1 MKKFFAILVTMAI
14 LVSSVCIALPS
25 SAADKTADYTVT
37 ADADYDA
44 KKVSVTVEIT
54 RNPGLTMSMMDLT
67 YNADVLTYAS
77 GAAGTVWSGADVTV
91 WEVSAGTVAFMAF
104 DNFDTVF
111 TATGVV
117 FTAEFDVK
125 AGASDDATFDFA
137 LTYGEND
144 VDNHFVYEGG
154 DIVNVAINATVAG
167 DKCMADVKPA
177 APNALQ
183 FSFTSEVK
191 DGKYYVYGDIAENPG
206 VWALLIEVDYNE
218 KALANPTFTAGE
230 VFTGHVVNPNVARV
244 PVTILVESVGMYDIT
259 ANGRAFVLAFDVV
272 DCSEAHGI
280 EAKITD
286 MINIDG
292 DDVVFETSES
302 YASIEHKTP
311 AGAAPDCTNSVNC
324 ELCGSVVIP
333 ALGHVEEPV
342 LGTPADCTNSGLTDG
357 VKCAVCLEWIVEQ
370 TVIDALGHT
379 PAEAVKENVI
389 GATCTTDGSYDEVV
403 YCSVCNAE
411 LSREIKVEAAL
422 GHTPAEAVRENVV
435 APDCTT
441 DGSYDEVVYCS
452 VCGVE
457 LSRETKVDPATG
469 HTAAEA
475 VRENEVAPD
484 CTTDGSYDEVVY
496 CSVCGVEISR
506 ETKVDPATGHTEET
520 IPGYSATCTDEGL
533 TDGTKCSVCGEIL
546 VPQQVEPAKGH
557 TPAAA
562 VKENVIEADCTTA
575 GSYDEVVYCDVC
587 GNELSREAKIEAA
600 LGHTPAAA
608 VKENVVAA
616 TCTTDGS
623 YDEVVYCSV
632 CNAELSREAKVEAAL
647 GHTPAA
653 AVKEN
658 VIAATCTTDGS
669 YDEVVYCDVCG
680 DELSRE
686 AKVEAALGH
695 TPAEAVKENVV
706 AATCTTDGSYDE
718 VVYCSV
724 CGEEIS
730 RVAKVEAALGHTPA
744 EAVKENVVEATCT
757 TDGSYDEVVYCSV
770 CNAEL
775 SREAKVDPAKGHTE
789 EVIPAVDATCTETGL
804 TEGKKCSVCGEVL
817 VAQEEV
823 PALGHLPEEELTL
836 VPGYAATE
844 DKEGLTDALVCDRC
858 GETISGGE
866 VIEKLPAKEEDKDE
880 DKDDDKLP
888 PQTGDNMTFIIIIA
902 VVAAVACVVLIV
914 YSKKRTSKASK

>member
-25 SAADKTADYTVT
+25 SAADKTASYTVT
-37 ADADYDA
+37 ADADYSA

-54 RNPGLTMSMMDLT
+54 DNPGLTMCMMDLT

-77 GAAGTVWSGADVTV
+77 GAAGAVWSSADVTV

-104 DNFDTVF
+104 DDYNTVF

-125 AGASDDATFDFA
+125 SGASDEATFDFA
-137 LTYGEND
+137 LTYGDND
-144 VDNHFVYEGG
+144 TDNHFVAENGSP
-154 DIVNVAINATVAG
+154 VNVAINATVTG
-167 DKCMADVKPA
+167 DKAMVDAKPA
-177 APNALQ
+177 APDALKL
-183 FSFTSEVK
+183 SFTSEVK
-191 DGKYYVYGDIAENPG
+191 DGKYYVYGDIADNSG
-206 VWALLIEVDYNE
+206 VFALLVKVDYNN
-218 KALANPTFTAGE
+218 KSLANPTFTAGE
-230 VFTGHVVNPNVARV
+230 VFTGHVVTSNVNII
-244 PVTILVESVGMYDIT
+244 PVTVLVESIGMYNIT
-259 ANGRAFVLAFDVV
+259 ADGRAFVLAFDVV

-280 EAKITD
+280 KVTVED

-292 DDVVFETSES
+292 DDVVFESTES
-302 YASIEHKTP
+302 YADIEHKTP

-333 ALGHVEEPV
+333 ALGHVEESV
-342 LGTPADCTNSGLTDG
+342 LGTPADCTNPGLTDG
-357 VKCAVCLEWIVEQ
+357 VKCTVCNEWIVEQ
-370 TVIDALGHT
+370 TVIPALGHT
-379 PAEAVKENVI
+379 AAEAVKENAV

-403 YCSVCNAE
+403 YCSVCGE
-411 LSREIKVEAAL
+411 QLSREAKVETAL
-422 GHTPAEAVRENVV
+422 GHTPAEAVKENVV
-435 APDCTT
+435 
-441 DGSYDEVVYCS
+441 G
-452 VCGVE
+452 
-457 LSRETKVDPATG
+457 AT
-469 HTAAEA
+469 
-475 VRENEVAPD
+475 

-506 ETKVDPATGHTEET
+506 EAKVETALGHTPAEAVKENTVGATCTTDGSYDEVVYCSVCGEEISREAKVDPATGHTDEV

-546 VPQQVEPAKGH
+546 VPQQVIPAKGH

-562 VKENVIEADCTTA
+562 VKENVVPATCTTA

-587 GNELSREAKIEAA
+587 GNELSREAK
-600 LGHTPAAA
+600 
-608 VKENVVAA
+608 
-616 TCTTDGS
+616 
-623 YDEVVYCSV
+623 
-632 CNAELSREAKVEAAL
+632 VE
-647 GHTPAA
+647 
-653 AVKEN
+653 
-658 VIAATCTTDGS
+658 D
-669 YDEVVYCDVCG
+669 
-680 DELSRE
+680 
-686 AKVEAALGH
+686 ALGH

-706 AATCTTDGSYDE
+706 APGCEADGSYDE

-724 CGEEIS
+724 CGEELS
-730 RVAKVEAALGHTPA
+730 RDHKVDPATGHTPAAAVKENVVPATCTVDGSYDEVVYCDVCGNELSREAKVEIALGHTPA
-744 EAVKENVVEATCT
+744 EAVKENVVPATCT
-757 TDGSYDEVVYCSV
+757 VDGSYDEVVYCSV
-770 CNAEL
+770 CGEEL
-775 SREAKVDPAKGHTE
+775 SREAKVETAAGHAE

-804 TEGKKCSVCGEVL
+804 TEGTKCSVCGEVL

-844 DKEGLTDALVCDRC
+844 DADGLTDALVCDRC

-866 VIEKLPAKEEDKDE
+866 VIEKLPATEDDEDKDE
-880 DKDDDKLP
+880 DKDEGKEP

-914 YSKKRTSKASK
+914 VSKKRTSKASK